1 MIKVGIPRALSYY
14 QYYPMWKSFFEKL
27 DAEAVVSPP
36 TNKDIFTWGNSR
48 AVAETCLPVKVF
60 FGHVISLV
68 DKCDYMFIPA
78 IRSLGGKA
86 YHCSKFLG
94 LPDMT
99 KAIVP
104 ECPPILDPEIDLNKG
119 RRSLYQTI
127 YILGRHFTSDKGKIK
142 EAAEEARETNLA
154 YRNKMSSE
162 RLTPVQAIDG
172 IPHPSPLLNRRGKG
186 EEERSDSDPGMSP
199 PLRIAVIGHAYV
211 IYDDYINHRL
221 ISRVEAMGAEVFT
234 PEMASQEALEVAM
247 ARLVG
252 KPHWSFEVDV
262 IGAGECYLEA
272 KVDGIIS
279 VAVFGCGPD
288 SMMISMVQHRARE
301 FKTPLLHLSLDEHTS
316 EGGLVTR
323 LEAFLDMV
331 KRKKRECPSI
341 TSPYLSGDGKERVC
355 V

>member
-14 QYYPMWKSFFEKL
+14 QHYPGWKTFFEAL
-27 DAEAVVSPP
+27 GAEIVVSPP
-36 TNKDIFTWGNSR
+36 TNKDIFTSGNSR
-48 AVAETCLPVKVF
+48 AVAETCLPVKIF

-104 ECPPILDPEIDLNKG
+104 ECPPILDPEIDLNK
-119 RRSLYQTI
+119 RRHNLRKVIYSL
-127 YILGRHFTSDKGKIK
+127 GCHFSSDKGKIRK
-142 EAAEEARETNLA
+142 AAEEARKANLA
-154 YRNKMSSE
+154 YRRKMANYVI
-162 RLTPVQAIDG
+162 TPIEAIDG
-172 IPHPSPLLNRRGKG
+172 VSHRQGS
-186 EEERSDSDPGMSP
+186 SDDVDLSQK
-199 PLRIAVIGHAYV
+199 LKIALIGHSYV
-211 IYDDYINHRL
+211 IYDNYINHRL
-221 ISRVEAMGAEVFT
+221 ISRLEAMGAGTFT
-234 PEMASQEALEVAM
+234 PEMAHQEALDIAM
-247 ARLVG
+247 TRLVG
-252 KPHWSFEVDV
+252 KPHWSFETDI
-262 IGAGECYLEA
+262 IGAGEYYLEA

-288 SMMISMVQHRARE
+288 SMMIDVVQHRARE
-301 FKTPLLHLSLDEHTS
+301 FKTPFLHLSLDEHTS
-316 EGGLVTR
+316 DGGLITR

-331 KRKKRECPSI
+331 KRR
-341 TSPYLSGDGKERVC
+341 ERVC